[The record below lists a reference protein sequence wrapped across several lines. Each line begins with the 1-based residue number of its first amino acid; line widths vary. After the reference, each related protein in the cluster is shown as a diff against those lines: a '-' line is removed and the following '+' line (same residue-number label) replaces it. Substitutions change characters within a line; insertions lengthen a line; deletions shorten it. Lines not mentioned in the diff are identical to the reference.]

1 MIKLQHITKIYNA
14 GTKAAVNALNGIDL
28 EIESGEMLAVIGR
41 SGSGKSTLLNIIGCI
56 DTPTDGSY
64 FLDGKEISKLSSS
77 EIAGILNKKIGFVL
91 QDFGLMLDRTVYQN
105 LSYPLIF
112 NRSVKKSEFKERI
125 MKALELA
132 GLPLHG
138 NPKCG
143 ELSGWQKQRVAIARA
158 IVNEPSLLLADE
170 PTGALDTKTAEE
182 IMALFRALNK
192 EGKTVIIVTH
202 DPNIAS
208 QCNRV
213 IEILDGKIVK

>member
-1 MIKLQHITKIYNA
+1 MIKLQNITKIYNA

-112 NRSVKKSEFKERI
+112 NRSVKKSEFRERI

-143 ELSGWQKQRVAIARA
+143 ELSGGQKQRVAIARA

-182 IMALFRALNK
+182 IMELFRALNK